1 MSVFHASKD
10 VGQILPDRKAMRD
23 HEQEFGTTDIG
34 LMLFV
39 VVAGWVLIFYS
50 GVFG

>member
-1 MSVFHASKD
+1 MERMLHKE
-10 VGQILPDRKAMRD
+10 KAMRD
-23 HEQEFGTTDIG
+23 HEEQFGTTDIG
-34 LMLFV
+34 LMIFV